1 MPDHHSEHHP
11 ALDAGTSLDIRRR
24 LIRVLAAVFV
34 LLMAVAAIEGFWPG
48 GPSRGLAIVFLA
60 LCAIV
65 IPIVMAR
72 LAGPILRDVQ
82 RLEAERARLVDLY
95 GRARQDSLVDALTD
109 LGNHRAFQE
118 ELSRQLE
125 QATRHGTTLALLLVD
140 VDDLKKVND
149 ERGHANGDELL
160 AGLGRIT
167 TNAIRRGDRAFRVG
181 GDEFAVILPNADIET
196 GLVVARRMLAS
207 ALNGGYAGEGPVEP
221 FSLSIGIS
229 SYPAPSTQ
237 GSLLYR
243 HADAALYWCKRHG
256 RTNAVAYDP
265 GRHGVSPDERS
276 IEDVSAALGTILAE
290 RALRPVYQPIF
301 SMTTGEVIGY
311 EGLIRPTEGSPMPD
325 ANTLFAAAERADRT
339 VELDMACLSVVA
351 DGLNGLDE
359 GVYLSV
365 NLSPRTLESDQFH
378 PVELTAIFG
387 RRGIGPEQL
396 VIELTEREEVQ
407 DLQQLR
413 RNAAACRRAGMRLA
427 ADDVG
432 AGNAGLR
439 LLSEIHF
446 DIVKVD
452 LSLVQGG
459 ILHDPSHGV
468 LRALQ
473 ELAARWSAT
482 IVAEGVETSE
492 QLAVIRELG
501 ITAGQG
507 YLLGR
512 PGPRA
517 SRRAARPRRPA
528 PRGGV
533 GGPGRV
539 ARRLTVRPVSGR
551 VTGPRARGRCRG
563 SRGTARGTPRSDDRG
578 RPGQPHRGGRCP
590 TTSTQPARSARRRI
604 PDAIP
609 ARKRVAARGADG
621 RCRDLLLDVAGVRDQ
636 LEEAADPPSRRRRR
650 RPGGSGRRGH
660 ASPRG
665 SRAWRTRCPSSRPR
679 GRRRRAWSWSDR
691 PSHDP
696 ACRRVVD
703 RGSLAGEVGQ
713 EQQVLAGRRPRPRRQ
728 PPLTARRRRSGH
740 RPSSADARSGAN

>member
-1 MPDHHSEHHP
+1 VPHHHTEQHP

-24 LIRVLAAVFV
+24 IIRVLAVVFV
-34 LLMAVAAIEGFWPG
+34 LLMGVAALEGFWPG
-48 GPSRGLAIVFLA
+48 GPSRGLAVVLLA
-60 LCAIV
+60 ICAIG

-72 LAGPILRDVQ
+72 MAAPILRDVQ
-82 RLEAERARLVDLY
+82 RLEAERARLVDMY

-181 GDEFAVILPNADIET
+181 GDEFAVIFPNADIET

-229 SYPAPSTQ
+229 AYPAPSTQ
-237 GSLLYR
+237 GNLLYR

-301 SMTTGEVIGY
+301 SMTTGAVIGY
-311 EGLIRPTEGSPMPD
+311 EGLIRPTDGSPMPD

-359 GVYLSV
+359 GIYLSV

-387 RRGIGPEQL
+387 RRGISPEQL

-512 PGPRA
+512 PA
-517 SRRAARPRRPA
+517 KDRRAERLDLDALLPEEDWELQEGSPA
-528 PRGGV
+528 
-533 GGPGRV
+533 
-539 ARRLTVRPVSGR
+539 A
-551 VTGPRARGRCRG
+551 
-563 SRGTARGTPRSDDRG
+563 
-578 RPGQPHRGGRCP
+578 
-590 TTSTQPARSARRRI
+590 
-604 PDAIP
+604 
-609 ARKRVAARGADG
+609 
-621 RCRDLLLDVAGVRDQ
+621 
-636 LEEAADPPSRRRRR
+636 
-650 RPGGSGRRGH
+650 
-660 ASPRG
+660 
-665 SRAWRTRCPSSRPR
+665 
-679 GRRRRAWSWSDR
+679 
-691 PSHDP
+691 
-696 ACRRVVD
+696 
-703 RGSLAGEVGQ
+703 
-713 EQQVLAGRRPRPRRQ
+713 
-728 PPLTARRRRSGH
+728 
-740 RPSSADARSGAN
+740 